1 MAIQFAR
8 IEIVTR
14 SSGGSACCKGAYN
27 ARTKVK
33 DEKTNV
39 TYNFSHKGDNV
50 YHAILLPE
58 YVNKKFSSV
67 SEFMNL
73 VEAYEKR
80 KDSQL
85 LKDIVLALPDDK
97 ELSLQDR
104 INITHLLIEKRGWV
118 KEGLGVQVD
127 IHKPHDGEKNWHAHL
142 LVTTRRFTEDGL
154 GFGVKATDLNP
165 EFKKGGNK
173 AFVIPE
179 PEQIHEDLRDIINDY
194 FKMLGLDK
202 RVDSIS
208 INPQEHIGPVRM
220 RSVMNA
226 AVARNEER
234 KIAEVGHLSNGAAV
248 LDKVTRNMSV
258 FSSSD
263 LKQAVKCIPDKEVQ
277 ERLIEEALAG
287 KSVINLFDT
296 DGKKT
301 NLYTTCEIRA
311 EEEKIMRLASYVSA
325 EKNVISLGGSKAVNI
340 INKLISDEKG
350 ANNRFSDEQEKAL
363 SELLLGDGGV
373 RILRGRAGSGKSY
386 VLGQVCKVS
395 RSVGVNVIG
404 LAPTHKAKLEL
415 AKVGY
420 EQNDTVKGMLFK
432 LANGRF
438 NLPKASLI
446 VVDEAGMVGNDD
458 YQELL
463 RVAATRKCNVILSG
477 DERQLSS
484 VSRGGIFEV
493 IAEKFGSSSVFDIK
507 RQSSNWGKEVA
518 SCFAGG
524 RVLEGLS
531 ILESNER
538 IKWSGNIDK
547 SMQELLS
554 DWNSS
559 KYDIGNRIILAVE
572 NKHVNALNAGAR
584 QYLKATGKLEGEE
597 ISVSGNY
604 YMKGDR
610 VLITGTNK
618 ELGVING
625 DLGEVLHASTDR
637 FVMSISGGEKTIEF
651 NPSEYDGFRHGYA
664 TTIFKAQGA
673 SIKDVHVF
681 HDKFSGIRNSYV
693 SLSRHIDELKLYT
706 NRESTTDMKTL
717 VSQLSRDFDKG
728 SSLQYLTEEELRHRD
743 NKAESRKTITGK
755 LLGGVLNV
763 LEKVTDKYIPKSE
776 YYNYKEPVRAN
787 ASVEKVIDNFA
798 LEEETTAIS
807 MEHKIAVGESGGN
820 RISNV
825 LSGAGSVNK
834 PRLSAK
840 ERFYANADYV
850 RNQKSRVD
858 LKAEWDKEAEELRH
872 HLKFK
877 SEIVARDLLG
887 EPNKRLSN
895 GRELRYGEHGKIA
908 VAICG
913 EKAGYWH
920 DFSSDKGGDLF
931 DLVQHVRGGEFK
943 TAAEYLRGVVG
954 MKSTGNLRLVYDHNN
969 SNQYIDHLK
978 AKRLEEQIDK
988 QKVKVTSDLLLRAKE
1003 INHKNVAYRYLREV
1017 RNISCELGG
1026 DIKTTGI
1033 YEKEAGKSFPALIA
1047 FARDEHGNVTGG
1059 QRLLLDGKSGS
1070 KAKVDVPKKSFG
1082 YISGSFVEISNP
1094 NWNLK
1099 NLSEQLLK
1107 SHETITIIAEG
1118 LETAL
1123 SVKQALSEHSEK
1135 KGIENQV
1142 RILCSLGISNIK
1154 NYGAR
1159 EGEKIIIAADN
1170 DGVDSI
1176 TGKATLNAKALLEE
1190 KGAFVEIVKPDRQ
1203 GDFNDLLKAGNSK
1216 LISSLF
1222 APAIASHSA
1231 KTLQEYVSSRAK
1243 DAPIILDENDKA
1255 NLAYIESKA
1264 IDQEAIINAWR
1275 RSELQ
1280 GKIELDDMRK
1290 KLSLAEHNLGAN
1302 SVVLDLA
1309 ERYKININK
1318 GELLKDL
1325 TNNLS
1330 SNAEETCI
1338 NYVLG
1343 QFAKAK
1349 AEASKIGEVYNI
1361 IKSEDGFLSE
1371 VKVGNKEQLTS
1382 ILKERINLSQS
1393 GESKNILSSIKENL
1407 EANHK
1412 QGIIPY
1418 GELKNTLVSFGFDIN
1433 KLNTE
1438 LNKSVLA
1445 GREKHLQYVSL
1456 EMNELDKLGSKYDK
1470 DIWVRDLKD
1479 AKTYKEMKAYAQNIL
1494 GLEAKKHLEPIF
1506 IKLESERLNAGN
1518 FWQFLNVVAK
1528 EQQAHIDIR
1537 EKHRF
1542 AVRAIDRI
1550 NGDLKYTLATTHACD
1565 IKSAVTTQKAVGL
1578 IGYAA
1583 KNNIV
1588 SEQKI
1593 RDDIN
1598 GNNGDIRNIHRVIK
1612 FKCDAINEQKI
1623 ESQKVKQQEIE
1634 KQNQHSKDMSRGR
1647 GGMSL

>member
-8 IEIVTR
+8 IELVGRAT
-14 SSGGSACCKGAYN
+14 GGSACCKGAYN

-33 DEKTNV
+33 DEKTNI

-58 YVNKKFSSV
+58 YVNKKFLSV
-67 SEFMNL
+67 SELMNE
-73 VEAYEKR
+73 VERVETR
-80 KDSQL
+80 KNSSL
-85 LKDIVLALPDDK
+85 LKEIVIALPDDE
-97 ELSLQDR
+97 ELNLQDR
-104 INITHLLIEKRGWV
+104 INITHLVIEKMQWV
-118 KEGLGVQVD
+118 KEGLGVQID
-127 IHKPHDGEKNWHAHL
+127 IHKPHDGEKNWHAHIL
-142 LVTTRRFTEDGL
+142 LTKRRFTECGNWL
-154 GFGVKATDLNP
+154 GAKARDLDIQVRGGKNPFGISEEVM
-165 EFKKGGNK
+165 
-173 AFVIPE
+173 
-179 PEQIHEDLRDIINDY
+179 IHEKVRDIINDY

-202 RVDSIS
+202 RVDSIG

-226 AVARNEER
+226 AVIRNEER
-234 KIAEVGHLSNGAAV
+234 KIAEVEHLSNGAMV
-248 LDKVTRNMSV
+248 LDKVSRNMSV

-277 ERLIEEALAG
+277 ERMIEDALAG

-296 DGKKT
+296 EGNKT
-301 NLYTTCEIRA
+301 NLYTTTGIRA
-311 EEEKIMRLASYVSA
+311 EEEKIMRLAGYVSA
-325 EKNVISLGGSKAVNI
+325 EKNVISLGGSKAAGRVNELI
-340 INKLISDEKG
+340 AKEKNINS
-350 ANNRFSDEQEKAL
+350 RFSDEQEKAL

-395 RSVGVNVIG
+395 GSVGVNVIG

-484 VSRGGIFEV
+484 VQRGGMFEV
-493 IAEKFGSSSVFDIK
+493 LAEKQGSSTVFNIK
-507 RQSSNWGKEVA
+507 RQSSNWGREVA
-518 SCFAGG
+518 SCFAEA

-531 ILESNER
+531 ILEGNER
-538 IKWSGNIDK
+538 IKWSGNVDK
-547 SMQELLS
+547 SMQELLG

-559 KYDIGNRIILAVE
+559 KYEIGDRIILAVE
-572 NKHVNALNAGAR
+572 NKYVNALNAGAR
-584 QYLKATGKLEGEE
+584 QYLKAEGKLEGEE

-637 FVMSISGGEKTIEF
+637 FVMSVSGGEKTIEF

-673 SIKDVHVF
+673 SIKDVYVF

-706 NRESTTDMKTL
+706 NRESTIDMKAL

-763 LEKVTDKYIPKSE
+763 LEKVSDKYIPKSE

-787 ASVEKVIDNFA
+787 ASVEKVTENLV
-798 LEEETTAIS
+798 LEEETAVIS

-825 LSGAGSVNK
+825 LSGAGTVNK
-834 PRLSAK
+834 PKLSAK

-858 LKAEWDKEAEELRH
+858 LKEEWDKEAEELRH

-908 VAICG
+908 VRISG
-913 EKAGYWH
+913 EKAGMWH

-943 TAAEYLRGVVG
+943 TAAEYLRGIVG
-954 MKSTGNLRLVYDHNN
+954 MESTGNLRLVHDHNN
-969 SNQYIDHLK
+969 SNEYVDRLK
-978 AKRLEEQIDK
+978 AKKLEEKIEQ

-1003 INHKNVAYRYLREV
+1003 INHKNVAYRYLREQ

-1033 YEKEAGKSFPALIA
+1033 YDREAGKSFPALVA
-1047 FARDEHGNVTGG
+1047 FARDEGGNVTGG

-1082 YISGSFVEISNP
+1082 HISGSFVEISNP

-1099 NLSEQLLK
+1099 NLNEQLLK

-1123 SVKQALSEHSEK
+1123 SVKQALGEYREK
-1135 KGIENQV
+1135 KGVENQV

-1154 NYGAR
+1154 NYGAKK
-1159 EGEKIIIAADN
+1159 GEKIIIAADN
-1170 DGVDSI
+1170 DGENSI
-1176 TGKATLNAKALLEE
+1176 TGKTTLNAKILLEE
-1190 KGAFVEIVKPDRQ
+1190 KGAFVEVVKPDRQ
-1203 GDFNDLLKAGNSK
+1203 GDFNDLLKAGDSK
-1216 LISSLF
+1216 LINSLF
-1222 APAIASHSA
+1222 APALASHSA
-1231 KTLQEYVSSRAK
+1231 KTLQQYVKAQAEIK
-1243 DAPIILDENDKA
+1243 PIILDENDKS

-1264 IDQEAIINAWR
+1264 IDQQAIINAWR
-1275 RSELQ
+1275 KSELQ

-1302 SVVLDLA
+1302 SGLLDLA

-1325 TNNLS
+1325 TDNFNKS
-1330 SNAEETCI
+1330 AEETCI

-1343 QFAKAK
+1343 QFAKGK

-1382 ILKERINLSQS
+1382 TLKERIDLSQS
-1393 GESKNILSSIKENL
+1393 GESKNILGSIKENL

-1412 QGIIPY
+1412 QGVIPY
-1418 GELKNTLVSFGFDIN
+1418 SELKSTLVSFGSDIKGLDGN
-1433 KLNTE
+1433 
-1438 LNKSVLA
+1438 LNKKVIE
-1445 GREKHLQYVSL
+1445 GREKYL
-1456 EMNELDKLGSKYDK
+1456 EAISIELKELDKLGSKYDK
-1470 DIWVRDLKD
+1470 DKLVGTLKSMS
-1479 AKTYKEMKAYAQNIL
+1479 YKEREEYGNKIL
-1494 GLEAKKHLEPIF
+1494 GEEAKKHIEPIF
-1506 IKLESERLNAGN
+1506 NKYADERVNARN
-1518 FWQFLNVVAK
+1518 FWEFLNVVAK
-1528 EQQAHIDIR
+1528 EQEAHIGLR
-1537 EKHRF
+1537 NNHRF
-1542 AVRAIDRI
+1542 AVRALDQLNGNLKFSMITHDACSI
-1550 NGDLKYTLATTHACD
+1550 NSRYSTG
-1565 IKSAVTTQKAVGL
+1565 KAISL
-1578 IGYAA
+1578 LGYAA

-1588 SEQKI
+1588 SQDKI
-1593 RDDIN
+1593 MSKIN
-1598 GNNGDIRNIHRVIK
+1598 ECGGVIESVHREVK
-1612 FKCDAINEQKI
+1612 FSCDAHKEKMLKTSHEQ
-1623 ESQKVKQQEIE
+1623 QKEVE

>member
-50 YHAILLPE
+50 YHTVLLPQH
-58 YVNKKFSSV
+58 VNKKFSSV

-85 LKDIVLALPDDK
+85 LKDIVVALPDDK

-154 GFGVKATDLNP
+154 AFRAKATDLNP
-165 EFKKGGNK
+165 EFKKAGNK

-202 RVDSIS
+202 RVDSIG

-226 AVARNEER
+226 AVIRNEER
-234 KIAEVGHLSNGAAV
+234 KIAEVEHLSNGAVV
-248 LDKVTRNMSV
+248 LDKVSRNMSV

-263 LKQAVKCIPDKEVQ
+263 LKQAVKCIPDQEIQ

-287 KSVINLFDT
+287 KSVINLFDSE
-296 DGKKT
+296 GRKT
-301 NLYTTCEIRA
+301 NLYTTYEIRA
-311 EEEKIMRLASYVSA
+311 EEEKIVRLAGYVA
-325 EKNVISLGGSKAVNI
+325 NEKNVISLGGSKAVNV
-340 INKLISDEKG
+340 INKLVSDEKG

-395 RSVGVNVIG
+395 GSVGVNVIG

-438 NLPKASLI
+438 SLPKASLI

-493 IAEKFGSSSVFDIK
+493 VAEKFGSSSVFDIK
-507 RQSSNWGKEVA
+507 RQSSNWGKDVA

-538 IKWSGNIDK
+538 IKWGGNIDK
-547 SMQELLS
+547 SMQALLG

-559 KYDIGNRIILAVE
+559 KYDISDRIILAVE
-572 NKHVNALNAGAR
+572 NKHVNALNAGVR
-584 QYLKATGKLEGEE
+584 QYLKAEGKLEGEE

-673 SIKDVHVF
+673 SIKDVYVF

-706 NRESTTDMKTL
+706 NRESTADMKCL

-728 SSLQYLTEEELRHRD
+728 SSLQYLTEEEIRYRNNLEVG
-743 NKAESRKTITGK
+743 KKTLKGK
-755 LLGGVLNV
+755 FLLGVISVIDKVL
-763 LEKVTDKYIPKSE
+763 DKYIPKSE

-787 ASVEKVIDNFA
+787 ASVEKVTDNLV
-798 LEEETTAIS
+798 LEEETAAIG
-807 MEHKIAVGESGGN
+807 MEHKIAVGESSGN

-825 LSGAGSVNK
+825 ASGADTVNK

-840 ERFYANADYV
+840 ERFYANADYM

-858 LKAEWDKEAEELRH
+858 LNAEWDKEAEELRH

-913 EKAGYWH
+913 EKAGMWH

-931 DLVQHVRGGEFK
+931 DLVQYARGGEFK
-943 TAAEYLRGVVG
+943 TVAEYLRGVVG
-954 MKSTGNLRLVYDHNN
+954 MKSTGNLRLVHDHNN
-969 SNQYIDHLK
+969 SNEYTDRLK

-988 QKVKVTSDLLLRAKE
+988 QKVKVTSDLLIRAKE

-1026 DIKTTGI
+1026 DIKTAGI
-1033 YEKEAGKSFPALIA
+1033 YEREAGKSFPALVA
-1047 FARDEHGNVTGG
+1047 FARDESGNVTGG
-1059 QRLLLDGKSGS
+1059 QRLLLDGKNGS

-1082 YISGSFVEISNP
+1082 HISGSFVEISNP
-1094 NWNLK
+1094 NWNLE
-1099 NLSEQLLK
+1099 NLSGQLLK

-1123 SVKQALSEHSEK
+1123 SVKQALGEHSEVM
-1135 KGIENQV
+1135 GINRL

-1154 NYGAR
+1154 NYGAKK
-1159 EGEKIIIAADN
+1159 GEKIIIAADN
-1170 DGVDSI
+1170 DGENSI
-1176 TGKATLNAKALLEE
+1176 TGKTTLNAKVLLEE
-1190 KGAFVEIVKPDRQ
+1190 KGAFVEVVKPDRQ
-1203 GDFNDLLKAGNSK
+1203 GDFNDLLKAGDSK
-1216 LISSLF
+1216 LINSLF

-1280 GKIELDDMRK
+1280 GKIELDDIRK

-1302 SVVLDLA
+1302 SGLLDLA

-1325 TNNLS
+1325 TDNFS
-1330 SNAEETCI
+1330 KSAEETCV

-1349 AEASKIGEVYNI
+1349 AEANKIGEVYSI

-1371 VKVGNKEQLTS
+1371 LKVGNKEQLTS
-1382 ILKERINLSQS
+1382 ILKERIDLSQS
-1393 GESKNILSSIKENL
+1393 LISKNILGSIKENL

-1494 GLEAKKHLEPIF
+1494 GLEAKKHLEPTF
-1506 IKLESERLNAGN
+1506 LKLENERLNTGD

-1528 EQQAHIDIR
+1528 EQEAHIDIR

-1550 NGDLKYTLATTHACD
+1550 NGDLKYTMATTHACD
-1565 IKSAVTTQKAVGL
+1565 VKSAVTTQKAIGL

-1598 GNNGDIRNIHRVIK
+1598 GNNGEIRNIHRVIK

-1623 ESQKVKQQEIE
+1623 ESHKAKQQEIE

>member
-8 IEIVTR
+8 IELVGRAT
-14 SSGGSACCKGAYN
+14 GGSACCKGAYN

-58 YVNKKFSSV
+58 YINKKFLSISELMNEVERVETRKNSS
-67 SEFMNL
+67 
-73 VEAYEKR
+73 
-80 KDSQL
+80 L
-85 LKDIVLALPDDK
+85 LKEIVIALPDDK
-97 ELSLQDR
+97 ELNLQDR
-104 INITHLLIEKRGWV
+104 INITHLVIEKMQWV

-127 IHKPHDGEKNWHAHL
+127 IHKPHDGEKNWHAHIL
-142 LVTTRRFTEDGL
+142 LTKRRFTECGNWL
-154 GFGVKATDLNP
+154 GTKARDLDIQVRGGKNPFGISEEVM
-165 EFKKGGNK
+165 
-173 AFVIPE
+173 
-179 PEQIHEDLRDIINDY
+179 IHEKVRDIINDY

-202 RVDSIS
+202 RVDSIG

-226 AVARNEER
+226 AVIRNEER
-234 KIAEVGHLSNGAAV
+234 KIAEIEHLSNGAAV

-258 FSSSD
+258 FSGSD
-263 LKQAVKCIPDKEVQ
+263 LKQAVKCITDTEAQ
-277 ERLIEEALAG
+277 ARLVEDALAG
-287 KSVINLFDT
+287 KSVINLFDSE
-296 DGKKT
+296 GRKT

-311 EEEKIMRLASYVSA
+311 EEEKIMRLAGYVSA
-325 EKNVISLGGSKAVNI
+325 EKNIISLGGSKAANI
-340 INKLISDEKG
+340 INKLISDEK
-350 ANNRFSDEQEKAL
+350 ATNSRFSDEQEKAL

-395 RSVGVNVIG
+395 QSVGVNVIG
-404 LAPTHKAKLEL
+404 LAPTHKARVEL

-484 VSRGGIFEV
+484 VQRGGMFEV
-493 IAEKFGSSSVFDIK
+493 LAEKQGSSTVFNIK

-518 SCFAGG
+518 SCFAGS

-531 ILESNER
+531 ILEGNER
-538 IKWSGNIDK
+538 IKWSGNVDK
-547 SMQELLS
+547 SMQELLNN
-554 DWNSS
+554 WNSS

-584 QYLKATGKLEGEE
+584 QYLKANGKLEGEE

-637 FVMSISGGEKTIEF
+637 FVMSVSGGEKTIEF

-673 SIKDVHVF
+673 SIKDVYVF

-706 NRESTTDMKTL
+706 NRESTSDMKTL

-743 NKAESRKTITGK
+743 NKAESRQTITGK

-787 ASVEKVIDNFA
+787 ASVEKVIDNFS
-798 LEEETTAIS
+798 LEEEATGFGA
-807 MEHKIAVGESGGN
+807 EHKIAVGENGGN
-820 RISNV
+820 RISDV
-825 LSGAGSVNK
+825 LAGISTTNK
-834 PRLSAK
+834 PKMTAK
-840 ERFYANADYV
+840 EKFYTNADYV
-850 RNQKSRVD
+850 RGQKSRVD
-858 LKAEWDKEAEELRH
+858 LKAEWNKEAEELRN
-872 HLKFK
+872 HLRFK

-908 VAICG
+908 VRISG
-913 EKAGYWH
+913 EKAGMWH

-954 MKSTGNLRLVYDHNN
+954 MESTGNLRLVYDHNHNN

-978 AKRLEEQIDK
+978 AKKLEEKIEQ

-1033 YEKEAGKSFPALIA
+1033 YDREAGKSFPALIA

-1059 QRLLLDGKSGS
+1059 QRLLLDGKSGG

-1082 YISGSFVEISNP
+1082 YISGSFVEVSNP
-1094 NWNLK
+1094 KWNSEH
-1099 NLSEQLLK
+1099 LSGQLLK
-1107 SHETITIIAEG
+1107 SHKTITIIAEG

-1123 SVKQALSEHSEK
+1123 SVKQALGEHSEK
-1135 KGIENQV
+1135 KGITNEVQ
-1142 RILCSLGISNIK
+1142 ILCSLGISNIK
-1154 NYGAR
+1154 NYRAKK
-1159 EGEKIIIAADN
+1159 GEKIIIAADN
-1170 DGVDSI
+1170 DGPDSI
-1176 TGKATLNAKALLEE
+1176 TGKTTLNAKVLLEE
-1190 KGAFVEIVKPDRQ
+1190 KGAFVEVVKPDRQ

-1216 LISSLF
+1216 LINSLF

-1243 DAPIILDENDKA
+1243 DC
-1255 NLAYIESKA
+1255 
-1264 IDQEAIINAWR
+1264 
-1275 RSELQ
+1275 
-1280 GKIELDDMRK
+1280 
-1290 KLSLAEHNLGAN
+1290 KL
-1302 SVVLDLA
+1302 
-1309 ERYKININK
+1309 
-1318 GELLKDL
+1318 
-1325 TNNLS
+1325 
-1330 SNAEETCI
+1330 
-1338 NYVLG
+1338 
-1343 QFAKAK
+1343 
-1349 AEASKIGEVYNI
+1349 
-1361 IKSEDGFLSE
+1361 
-1371 VKVGNKEQLTS
+1371 
-1382 ILKERINLSQS
+1382 
-1393 GESKNILSSIKENL
+1393 
-1407 EANHK
+1407 
-1412 QGIIPY
+1412 
-1418 GELKNTLVSFGFDIN
+1418 
-1433 KLNTE
+1433 
-1438 LNKSVLA
+1438 
-1445 GREKHLQYVSL
+1445 
-1456 EMNELDKLGSKYDK
+1456 
-1470 DIWVRDLKD
+1470 
-1479 AKTYKEMKAYAQNIL
+1479 
-1494 GLEAKKHLEPIF
+1494 
-1506 IKLESERLNAGN
+1506 
-1518 FWQFLNVVAK
+1518 
-1528 EQQAHIDIR
+1528 
-1537 EKHRF
+1537 
-1542 AVRAIDRI
+1542 
-1550 NGDLKYTLATTHACD
+1550 
-1565 IKSAVTTQKAVGL
+1565 
-1578 IGYAA
+1578 
-1583 KNNIV
+1583 
-1588 SEQKI
+1588 
-1593 RDDIN
+1593 
-1598 GNNGDIRNIHRVIK
+1598 
-1612 FKCDAINEQKI
+1612 
-1623 ESQKVKQQEIE
+1623 
-1634 KQNQHSKDMSRGR
+1634 
-1647 GGMSL
+1647 